1 MTIGARLG
9 RTCLSVDVV
18 RHRGLHKYLFDF
30 EPFCVAGIGCILGS
44 SVWRFR
50 YISGGASAAAAAP
63 AEQAKVEKE
72 LSGWAAWRATVGGPR
87 RSAAAEEARNA
98 EKHRKLEEQLW
109 Q

>member
-1 MTIGARLG
+1 M
-9 RTCLSVDVV
+9 
-18 RHRGLHKYLFDF
+18 LF
-30 EPFCVAGIGCILGS
+30 GIEGCISTCFILNLFELQELFASLVRACGVLGI
-44 SVWRFR
+44 FQE
-50 YISGGASAAAAAP
+50 GASAAEAAP
-63 AEQAKVEKE
+63 AEQATAAPQAKVEKE

>member
-1 MTIGARLG
+1 M
-9 RTCLSVDVV
+9 
-18 RHRGLHKYLFDF
+18 LF
-30 EPFCVAGIGCILGS
+30 GIEGCISTCFILNLFVLQELVASLVRACG
-44 SVWRFR
+44 VFV
-50 YISGGASAAAAAP
+50 IFQEGASAAAAAP